1 MQLSNLKVLILMLF
15 LQNIFFGK
23 TIVDDYGRVVQVPDN
38 ITKIYAASPPIS
50 MSLLAFNPDLLVGLN
65 TSFNE
70 QQKRFVGDLA
80 TKKVVGGFMGQG
92 RTPNFEILASLNP
105 DVVVMWGRMT
115 GYEQILQ
122 KFEKFNIPVLFVK
135 NDSIY
140 DLISQFDLY
149 AKLTGDINRAK
160 KLISY
165 TKESLSLVETMKEEL
180 SSQKKVRYYFAQG
193 LDGQY
198 SECKGSFHLEPFTYA
213 SSVNALDCKSKS
225 NYGMER
231 ISLETILISNPDVIV
246 AMEKTFVDT
255 IYNNPQWQTLKAV
268 KEKKVFLVPS
278 IPFNYISRPPSFMRL
293 LGIRWL
299 INSFYPSLAT
309 KSFEKE
315 KEEFE
320 KVFFLNKK

>member
-1 MQLSNLKVLILMLF
+1 MKLSNLKILILMLF

-92 RTPNFEILASLNP
+92 RTPNFETLASLKP

-115 GYEQILQ
+115 GYDKILQ

-165 TKESLSLVETMKEEL
+165 TKESLSLLEKMKDEL

-198 SECKGSFHLEPFTYA
+198 SECKGSYHLEPFTYA

-255 IYNNPQWQTLKAV
+255 IYNNPQLQTLKAV

-320 KVFFLNKK
+320 KVFFLNKE